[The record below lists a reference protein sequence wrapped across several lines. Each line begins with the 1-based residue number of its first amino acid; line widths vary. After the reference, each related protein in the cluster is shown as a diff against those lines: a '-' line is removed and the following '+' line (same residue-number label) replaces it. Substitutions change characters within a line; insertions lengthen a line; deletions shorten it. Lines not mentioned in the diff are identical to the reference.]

1 MNHPNGPS
9 RVAAAH
15 RTTNNANSTGWN
27 LSSSQ
32 YGEGAP
38 HGDPFEA
45 PAPVGGPVFHD
56 SRSLGYGLP
65 PGTPTAA
72 RSTSLDT
79 PRPFARDHSH
89 RARAASLNT
98 LPPVNSYTPVTGT
111 TSCTDSHPEEQ
122 PQMDRLLD
130 MMQMLLNDTAEL
142 KERVSSVETTLSEL
156 QSSSPA
162 RGIAAQRGGRITR
175 SKRGALSSRRPQVPD
190 ESDVGASQSTA
201 TDVSMDSDIEPQ
213 STDDDSVV
221 LDGIDVTKK
230 EHRALQSYVSK
241 TFRRVCNVPGRSWP
255 DPDLVRMNTITNEI
269 YPAPVF
275 GVTVNDHRNK
285 RLFHEVAHQAFV
297 ELQDRKARP
306 PALKRDIQI
315 DLSFLQEMAK
325 ESFRSFK
332 KKWRETQQIEAAINA
347 DVDRR
352 NNRRLKRRQRKSQ
365 RLVKILNAFA
375 AQYGL
380 DPAFLA
386 DLIHEQFLSDE
397 ASGPEDDSGESKE
410 AWKVRIA
417 AAANLSLHPD
427 AQKELKILEILVP
440 AWRSTGYSRLIHDM
454 QRFCLDD
461 ALSDQELKYNR
472 VPTDR
477 LSDRIPRFAPYDF
490 GISIQWWKENRYL
503 PANKNVLKDW
513 FKWAEPDTCGLSFD
527 RDDDGEILNIYYT
540 QSQQ

>member
-1 MNHPNGPS
+1 MGKEH
-9 RVAAAH
+9 
-15 RTTNNANSTGWN
+15 
-27 LSSSQ
+27 
-32 YGEGAP
+32 
-38 HGDPFEA
+38 
-45 PAPVGGPVFHD
+45 
-56 SRSLGYGLP
+56 
-65 PGTPTAA
+65 PTAIP
-72 RSTSLDT
+72 SK
-79 PRPFARDHSH
+79 
-89 RARAASLNT
+89 
-98 LPPVNSYTPVTGT
+98 PPLQLVGQFSMIRV
-111 TSCTDSHPEEQ
+111 
-122 PQMDRLLD
+122 LLD
-130 MMQMLLNDTAEL
+130 MDCLPGLRPPLMMQMLLNDTAEL

-255 DPDLVRMNTITNEI
+255 DPDLVRMNTIINEI

-275 GVTVNDHRNK
+275 GVTVNDHQNK

-297 ELQDRKARP
+297 ELQ
-306 PALKRDIQI
+306 
-315 DLSFLQEMAK
+315 EMAK
-325 ESFRSFK
+325 ESFRSFT
-332 KKWRETQQIEAAINA
+332 KKWKETQQIEAAINA

-365 RLVKILNAFA
+365 RLVKILNTFA

-386 DLIHEQFLSDE
+386 DLTAGLEISSTELYHVRNHVSSSTLPAMARGNKNSIEKFLARYRKESQGLHVPTLHVFSSIVQTMTVDIDNDE
-397 ASGPEDDSGESKE
+397 WESRASGPEDDSGESKE

-417 AAANLSLHPD
+417 AAVNLSLHPD